1 MNNKNPLQVLE
12 TADGSFTLYNPDI
25 GDTYHSLYGAI
36 TESRHVYI
44 AYGFKQSPN
53 NPLHILEVGLGTGL
67 NALLTSEEAIND
79 KIRVHYTALE
89 PFPVSEQMITL
100 WSKDFS
106 EESKASLFKIHQ
118 STEQPVQINQYFSY
132 LLYITDLQTFNIGIK
147 YHIVYYDAFAPGF
160 QPELW
165 TEEMFGKIAGL
176 LVPGGIL
183 VTYSSKGSVK
193 RNLRACGFR
202 VNTLPGPPGK
212 REMIQALLDPV

>member
-165 TEEMFGKIAGL
+165 TEEMFGKITGL

-183 VTYSSKGSVK
+183 VTYCSKGSVK